1 VSITKIVL
9 LYGRQGLR
17 LYIVDSR
24 GMELILIQMVM
35 VSLANLKRNKS

>member
-1 VSITKIVL
+1 
-9 LYGRQGLR
+9 
-17 LYIVDSR
+17 VDSR